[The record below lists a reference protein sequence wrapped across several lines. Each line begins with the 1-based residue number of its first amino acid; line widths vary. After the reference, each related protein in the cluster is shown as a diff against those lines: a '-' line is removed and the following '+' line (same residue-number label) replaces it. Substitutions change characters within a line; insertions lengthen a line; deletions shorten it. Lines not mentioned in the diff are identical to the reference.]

1 MERRIKTVEPEN
13 GHRQN
18 GMSPQPKPTNSGQL
32 NEGQSPRP
40 KPQPRPVEPKINK

>member
-13 GHRQN
+13 EHRQN
-18 GMSPQPKPTNSGQL
+18 GMSPQPKPTSGGQL

-40 KPQPRPVEPKINK
+40 SPQPKPAEPQKKK